1 MLVYEVNEYNKS
13 NCDDVL
19 RELSELR
26 KSNVEKES
34 RINETT
40 SSIETQLRE
49 EVRTAVE
56 KEKSAWAKKQ
66 EALRWEIES
75 LRQDVTRVE
84 QQHAIRE
91 DMLRKEIADLQQVVY
106 SNNLLF

>member
-1 MLVYEVNEYNKS
+1 M
-13 NCDDVL
+13 
-19 RELSELR
+19 
-26 KSNVEKES
+26 EKES

-91 DMLRKEIADLQQVVY
+91 DMLRKEIADLQQVAY
-106 SNNLLF
+106 SNHLILTQIVNDYKNVWILKVFFHKH